1 MNKQTYMRKVED
13 RFLKLFKE
21 NSNFL
26 YLVADLK
33 MKNGDI
39 LTIGRSGDYSIS
51 DCSGDSWHIAING
64 GKFGNWISYREML
77 EFIGYYG
84 K

>member
-1 MNKQTYMRKVED
+1 MKKQDYMRKVED

-51 DCSGDSWHIAING
+51 NCDGDSWHIAING
-64 GKFGNWISYREML
+64 GSFGSWISYREML